1 MLLNFAIMKNKKET
15 IIRYW
20 LIIGLSIII
29 VMIIIGG
36 ITRLTNSGL
45 SMVDWSV
52 FGELSTKENIEK
64 SYYKWKESPQG
75 NQMKLTLQE
84 FKSIYFWEY
93 VHRMIGRSLGFLFII
108 PFFFFIIK
116 KWIKK
121 EDLYKYYILLIL
133 GGLQGFL
140 GWFMVKSGLIDIPRV
155 SHFRLAIHLI
165 AALSLSSYILWI
177 ILSTKSKRKH
187 DKKINKAA
195 KIFLSLI
202 TIQIIYGAFTAGMKA
217 GYLQDPSSVI
227 NTIFG
232 YFNTKNFENLDILN
246 NPFNIQLFHRY
257 FAWIILIYSIYLW
270 MITKKTPLKKGGII
284 IISTTISQIILGV
297 LTLITKINIVLAIA
311 HQLTAVVMLLSTI
324 YLIYKSSGPN
334 PSIEKKK

>member
-20 LIIGLSIII
+20 LITGLSIII
-29 VMIIIGG
+29 LMIIIGG

-52 FGELSTKENIEK
+52 FGELSTKENIENA
-64 SYYKWKESPQG
+64 YYKWQESPQG
-75 NQMKLTLQE
+75 NQMKLTLKE

-93 VHRMIGRSLGFLFII
+93 IHRMTGRFLGFLFII
-108 PFFFFIIK
+108 PFLFFIIK
-116 KWIKK
+116 RWIKK
-121 EDLYKYYILLIL
+121 QDLYKYYILLIL

-140 GWFMVKSGLIDIPRV
+140 GWFMVKSGLTDIPRV

-165 AALSLSSYILWI
+165 AALCLSSYILWI
-177 ILSTKSKRKH
+177 ILSNKSKRQY
-187 DKKINKAA
+187 DEKINKAG

-202 TIQIIYGAFTAGMKA
+202 IIQIIYGAFTAGMKA
-217 GYLQDPSSVI
+217 GHIQDPSSVI

-246 NPFNIQLFHRY
+246 NPFNVQLFHRY
-257 FAWIILIYSIYLW
+257 FAWIILIYCIYLW
-270 MITKKTPLKKGGII
+270 KITKKTPFKKAGII
-284 IISTTISQIILGV
+284 IMSTTTSQIILGV
-297 LTLITKINIVLAIA
+297 LTLITKINIQLAVA
-311 HQLTAVVMLLSTI
+311 HQLTAVIILFSTI
-324 YLIYKSSGPN
+324 YLIYKSSDPN
-334 PSIEKKK
+334 PSIETKK